1 MDPLRNPFAPGAG
14 SRPPELAG
22 RSALLEAAEL
32 ALRRVRLGRAEKSQM
47 LLGLRGVGKTV
58 LLNRIAELA
67 ESIGYEQAQLEAP
80 EGRPLATYLVPA
92 LKSMLLRLDR
102 VEQARAWASE
112 AMAALRGFAGA
123 FKVSVGEVKLG
134 LSEPVRADSG
144 NLEVDLPELLVS
156 TARAAQAAGTSVV
169 ILIDEVQY
177 LAEDELRGLIVALHR
192 IAQKGLPMI
201 LFGAGLPQLA
211 ALAGEAKSYAERL
224 FDFPAVGALDRQAAG
239 QAIADP
245 IRDEGAGITT
255 EALAEIV
262 RVTEGYPY
270 FLQEWGKHTWN
281 QAQGPE
287 INLNDV
293 LAASRT
299 ALATLDSNF
308 FRVRFD
314 RLTPREQAYLNAM
327 AQLGAGPHRSG
338 AIAEAMGLKVER
350 TGPLRSG
357 LIRKGMVWS
366 PAHGMTAFTVPL
378 FDAFMQRAMAG

>member
-102 VEQARAWASE
+102 VEQARSWASE

-134 LSEPVRADSG
+134 LSEPVCADSG
-144 NLEVDLPELLVS
+144 NLEVDLPELLLS
-156 TARAAQAAGTSVV
+156 IARAAQAAGTSVV

-177 LAEDELRGLIVALHR
+177 LTEDELRGLIVALHR

-211 ALAGEAKSYAERL
+211 AMAGEAKSYAERL
-224 FDFPAVGALDRQAAG
+224 FDFPGVGALDLQAAG

-245 IRDEGAGITT
+245 IRDEGAGITA

-281 QAQGPE
+281 QANGPE
-287 INLNDV
+287 ISLNDV
-293 LAASRT
+293 LEASRT
-299 ALATLDSNF
+299 ALAALDSNF

-338 AIAEAMGLKVER
+338 AIAEAMGLKVEH

-378 FDAFMQRAMAG
+378 FDAFMQRAMG

>member
-22 RSALLEAAEL
+22 RSALLQQAEL
-32 ALRRVRLGRAEKSQM
+32 ALRRVRLGRSEKSQM

-67 ESIGYEQAQLEAP
+67 DVIGYEQAQLEAP

-92 LKSMLLRLDR
+92 LKSILLRLDR
-102 VEQARAWASE
+102 VEQAKAWAGE

-123 FKVSVGEVKLG
+123 FKVSVGEVKVG
-134 LSEPVRADSG
+134 LSEAVVADSG

-156 TARAAQAAGTSVV
+156 TARAAKAAGTSMV

-177 LAEDELRGLIVALHR
+177 LSEDELRGLIVALHR
-192 IAQKGLPMI
+192 ISQKGLPMI

-224 FDFPAVGALDRQAAG
+224 FDFPGVGALDEEAAA

-245 IRDEGAGITT
+245 IRDEGAAITR

-270 FLQEWGKHTWN
+270 FLQEWGKHTWQ
-281 QAQGPE
+281 QAMGPE

-293 LAASRT
+293 LAATQSAR
-299 ALATLDSNF
+299 AALDSNF

-327 AQLGAGPHRSG
+327 AQLGEGPHRSG

-366 PAHGMTAFTVPL
+366 PAHGMTAFTVPM
-378 FDAFMQRAMAG
+378 FAAFMQRAMAR

>member
-378 FDAFMQRAMAG
+378 FDAFMQRAMGW

>member
-144 NLEVDLPELLVS
+144 NLEVDLPELLLS
-156 TARAAQAAGTSVV
+156 IARAAQAAGTSVV

-177 LAEDELRGLIVALHR
+177 LTEDELRGLIVALHR

-224 FDFPAVGALDRQAAG
+224 FDFPGVGALDLQAAG

-245 IRDEGAGITT
+245 IRDEGAGITA

-281 QAQGPE
+281 QANGPE
-287 INLNDV
+287 ISLNDV
-293 LAASRT
+293 LEASRT
-299 ALATLDSNF
+299 ALAALDSNF

-327 AQLGAGPHRSG
+327 AQLGAGPQRSG

-366 PAHGMTAFTVPL
+366 HAHGMTAFTVPL
-378 FDAFMQRAMAG
+378 FDAFMQRAMG

>member
-22 RSALLEAAEL
+22 RSALLQEAEL
-32 ALRRVRLGRAEKSQM
+32 ALQRVRLGRAEKSKM

-58 LLNRIAELA
+58 LLNRIAEVA
-67 ESIGYEQAQLEAP
+67 EAIGYEQAQLEAP

-92 LKSMLLRLDR
+92 LKSILLRLDR
-102 VEQARAWASE
+102 VEQAKAWAGE
-112 AMAALRGFAGA
+112 AMAALRGFAGV
-123 FKVSVGEVKLG
+123 FKVSVGDVKLG
-134 LSEPVRADSG
+134 LSEPIRADSG

-156 TARAAQAAGTSVV
+156 TARAAEAAGTSVV

-224 FDFPAVGALDRQAAG
+224 FDFPAVGALEPEAAC

-245 IRDEGAGITT
+245 IREEGAAITE

-270 FLQEWGKHTWN
+270 FLQEWGKHTWQ
-281 QAQGPE
+281 QAMGPE
-287 INLNDV
+287 ISLNDV
-293 LAASRT
+293 LAASQT
-299 ALATLDSNF
+299 ARAALDSNF

-327 AQLGAGPHRSG
+327 AELGAGPHRSG

-366 PAHGMTAFTVPL
+366 PAHGMTAFTVPM
-378 FDAFMQRAMAG
+378 FDTFMRRAMG

>member
-1 MDPLRNPFAPGAG
+1 MDSLRNPFAPGAG

-22 RSALLEAAEL
+22 RSALLQEAEL
-32 ALRRVRLGRAEKSQM
+32 ALRRVRLGRSEKSQM

-58 LLNRIAELA
+58 LLNRIAEVA
-67 ESIGYEQAQLEAP
+67 EAIGYEQAQLEAP

-92 LKSMLLRLDR
+92 LKSILLRLDR
-102 VEQARAWASE
+102 VEQAKAWAGE

-123 FKVSVGEVKLG
+123 FKVSVGDVKLG

-192 IAQKGLPMI
+192 IAQKGLPTI

-224 FDFPAVGALDRQAAG
+224 FDFPAVGALEPEAAR

-245 IRDEGAGITT
+245 IREEGAAITE

-270 FLQEWGKHTWN
+270 FLQEWGKHTWQ
-281 QAQGPE
+281 QAMGPE
-287 INLNDV
+287 IHLNDV
-293 LAASRT
+293 LAATQT
-299 ALATLDSNF
+299 ARAALDSNF

-327 AQLGAGPHRSG
+327 AELGAGPHRSG

-366 PAHGMTAFTVPL
+366 PAHGMTAFTVPM
-378 FDAFMQRAMAG
+378 FDTFMRRAMG

>member
-102 VEQARAWASE
+102 VEQARSWASE

-144 NLEVDLPELLVS
+144 NLEVDLPELLLS
-156 TARAAQAAGTSVV
+156 IARAAQAAGTSVV

-177 LAEDELRGLIVALHR
+177 LTEDELRGLIVALHR

-224 FDFPAVGALDRQAAG
+224 FDFPGVGALDLQAAG

-245 IRDEGAGITT
+245 IRDEGAGITA

-281 QAQGPE
+281 QANGPE
-287 INLNDV
+287 ISLNDV
-293 LAASRT
+293 LEASRT
-299 ALATLDSNF
+299 ALAALDSNF

-338 AIAEAMGLKVER
+338 AIAEAMGLKVEH

-378 FDAFMQRAMAG
+378 FDAFMQRAMG